1 MPRFMVVALGADRTG
16 VVAALSGVLVELGC
30 NLSDTQMA
38 VLQGYASMMLVVDAP
53 TSVTTDE
60 LHSALAR
67 GTEGLGQAL
76 WVHPLAEPPL
86 SAPSGRVWVVSVQG
100 ADRPGVVY
108 EVTRLLAEDGLNIV
122 DLQAR
127 LSGPVGSLAIQ
138 VVVPPDVDGNRVA
151 ARLDRLRDTL
161 DLSCSMRPMP

>member
-1 MPRFMVVALGADRTG
+1 MVVALGADQTG
-16 VVAALSGVLVELGC
+16 VVAALSGALVELGC
-30 NLSDTQMA
+30 NLSDAQMA

-53 TSVTTDE
+53 PSVTTDQ

-76 WVHPLAEPPL
+76 WVQPL
-86 SAPSGRVWVVSVQG
+86 SEAPVAAAAGPLWVVSVQG

-127 LSGPVGSLAIQ
+127 SSGPVASLAIQ
-138 VVVPPDVDGNRVA
+138 VSVPPDIDGNKVA
-151 ARLDRLRDTL
+151 ARLDHLRDSL

>member
-1 MPRFMVVALGADRTG
+1 MVVAVGADRTG

-53 TSVTTDE
+53 QELTTDE

-67 GTEGLGQAL
+67 GTEGLGQTL
-76 WVHPLAEPPL
+76 WVHPLSE
-86 SAPSGRVWVVSVQG
+86 APVTGQAGRVWVVSIHG

-108 EVTRLLAEDGLNIV
+108 EVTRLLAEEGLNIV
-122 DLQAR
+122 DLQGR

-138 VVVPPDVDGNRVA
+138 VVVPPDVDGDKVS
-151 ARLDRLRDTL
+151 ARLDHLRDTAE
-161 DLSCSMRPMP
+161 LSCSMRPMP

>member
-1 MPRFMVVALGADRTG
+1 MVVALGADQTG
-16 VVAALSGVLVELGC
+16 VVAALSGALVELGC

-53 TSVTTDE
+53 PSVTTDQ
-60 LHSALAR
+60 LHSALSR

-76 WVHPLAEPPL
+76 WVQPL
-86 SAPSGRVWVVSVQG
+86 SEAPVAAPAGRLWVVSVQG

-127 LSGPVGSLAIQ
+127 SSGPVGSLAIQ
-138 VVVPPDVDGNRVA
+138 VSVPPEIDGNKVA
-151 ARLDRLRDTL
+151 ARLDHLRDSL

>member
-1 MPRFMVVALGADRTG
+1 MVVAVGADRTG

-53 TSVTTDE
+53 PAVSTAE
-60 LHSALAR
+60 LHSAL
-67 GTEGLGQAL
+67 GQATDAVGQTL
-76 WVHPLAEPPL
+76 WVHPLSEPAV
-86 SAPSGRVWVVSVQG
+86 SAPAGRMWVVSIQG

-138 VVVPPDVDGNRVA
+138 VVVPPDVDGHKVA
-151 ARLDRLRDTL
+151 TRLDHLRESL
-161 DLSCSMRPMP
+161 DLSCSMRPLP